1 MEPDKLVI
9 YAQVALGIGLV
20 IFVHELGHFLAARA
34 CGVRVE
40 VFSLGFGPRLLSWK
54 RGDTTYQ
61 LALLPLGGF
70 VRMAGEDRFGSGEP
84 WRPDDLPAK
93 SVGARFLIYSGGVIM
108 NVVFGLVVF
117 PLVLFHGVPFMEP
130 VVGRAQPGGPAWRA
144 GIQPGTRILEINGQP
159 IVSFEYITNEVALGE
174 PESTRLLLLE
184 PGASEPREL
193 VVVPEY
199 DENAGLNRIHVLPAF
214 DLAAGL
220 AVQPG
225 SAAEE
230 AGLRDG
236 DRLVSVDGGLPGLDL
251 IEQLDAA
258 FQQGARVGL
267 TVERVGSAGASERL
281 ALDFAPRTSEIR
293 GQLALGVSPR
303 FGVVRGL
310 RQHPLVEELGLR
322 EGDRLVSV
330 DGAPIGRP
338 LDFERALLGGAGD
351 ARHLRVDFAR
361 EGRALWATTA
371 AALSNAARRELLRH
385 VALGYDLDGEV
396 VMTSPDSAATLAGV
410 LDGDRILRV
419 DGAPVEG
426 WEEVRARIRA
436 HRGDGPLELDVER
449 TLADG
454 AASVVSLWA
463 TLQPAVA
470 SDYGLGFHT
479 RTYVYQASGFGDA
492 VHVGVKSSWKFVVD
506 TWLTLKRI
514 LFGQVSSENIG
525 GIITIAAVS
534 ASWAEEGLAKLLFI
548 LCMLSMN
555 LAFINVLPIPVL
567 DGGHLFFLV
576 VEKVKGSPVSERVL
590 GYSQVVG
597 VVLILS
603 LMIYVT
609 YNDLMRWVFTG

>member
-1 MEPDKLVI
+1 MEPEKLLI
-9 YAQVALGIGLV
+9 YAQVAIGIGLV
-20 IFVHELGHFLAARA
+20 IFVHELGHFIAARL

-40 VFSLGFGPRLLSWK
+40 VFSLGFGPRLLAWK

-70 VRMAGEDRFGSGEP
+70 VRMAGEDRFAGGEP
-84 WRPDDLPAK
+84 LRPDDLPSK
-93 SVGARFLIYSGGVIM
+93 SVGARFLIYSGGVVM

-130 VVGRAQPGGPAWRA
+130 VVGRTQPGGPAWRA
-144 GIQPGTRILEINGQP
+144 GVEPGSRILEINGNP
-159 IVSFEYITNEVALGE
+159 IVSFEYIANEVALGE
-174 PESTRLLLLE
+174 PDFTRLLVLE
-184 PGASEPREL
+184 PGASEPREV

-199 DENAGLNRIHVLPAF
+199 DEVAGLNRIQVLPAF
-214 DLAAGL
+214 DIEAGV

-236 DRLVSVDGGLPGLDL
+236 DRLLAVRGGLPGLDL
-251 IEQLDAA
+251 LEQLDAA
-258 FQQGARVGL
+258 FQDGGTLAL
-267 TVERVGSAGASERL
+267 IVERPLAGGAGERL
-281 ALDFAPRTSEIR
+281 EFEFAPRSSEVP
-293 GQLALGVSPR
+293 GSLALGVSPR
-303 FGVVRGL
+303 FGIVRAL
-310 RQHPLVEELGLR
+310 RASPLTAELGLR
-322 EGDRLVSV
+322 EGDRLMEV

-338 LDFERALLGGAGD
+338 LDLERVLLGEAAPRPVRVRVARDGRELEAVSAGPI
-351 ARHLRVDFAR
+351 
-361 EGRALWATTA
+361 A
-371 AALSNAARRELLRH
+371 AAERLDFVRDL
-385 VALGYDLDGEV
+385 ALGYDLDGEV
-396 VMTSPDSAATLAGV
+396 VMTTRASAALLAGMR
-410 LDGDRILRV
+410 DGDRILRV
-419 DGAPVEG
+419 NGAPVRG
-426 WEEVRARIRA
+426 WDEVRAAIRA
-436 HRGDGPLELDVER
+436 HRGDRPLALDVER
-449 TLADG
+449 RGADG
-454 AASVVSLWA
+454 RASVVALSA
-463 TLQPAVA
+463 TLQPAL
-470 SDYGLGFHT
+470 STDYGLGFRT
-479 RTYVYQASGFGDA
+479 RTYVYQATGFADA
-492 VHVGVKSSWKFVVD
+492 VRVGVASSWKFVVD

-514 LFGQVSSENIG
+514 LFGHVSSENIG

-576 VEKVKGSPVSERVL
+576 VEKLKGSPVSERVL